1 MARLQNQ
8 YIFNEILDRLSGLAS
23 NIKLRAS
30 FNLLDSNVLSE
41 DFYLGLLNLVYG
53 WNLHNANS
61 DVQNVQG
68 IDLIDRNRK
77 IVVQVTST
85 CTKQKLEHSLDK
97 IPESCKGFHF
107 YFLPIVDEEKKLR
120 KGKYN
125 PPFDVIFNPQ
135 SDILD
140 NATILAKIKEE
151 VNPDKLDAIYAYI
164 RGCIQD
170 GNPTPLVLAS
180 GLEYVITQIADS
192 EIEEQEFD
200 VTNFAIPAKV
210 SFNNLSSTGK
220 EVMSLEDLNTEEI
233 FRKKLQKEKSRN
245 TLASELGIVKS
256 EIDELEKQKEQV
268 CLNPEF
274 DDEMSELSDLKYRI
288 TSLSAQLS
296 SLKLRYSIME
306 EAKEEILS
314 KKSDVDV
321 ATLKAIYKQA
331 QRFVP
336 DLHHTFEQLLEY
348 HNSMLVRKAD
358 FIADELPTIEN
369 QIVKLETRID
379 ELHKSEKVLS
389 QKLTQSVSY
398 VDYENLVTELT
409 QKYERMG
416 SLKQQIEQ
424 IDKVEERI
432 ERLKQK
438 LADINGVLFTEE
450 FKGKV
455 QKQLDKL
462 NFYLSRI
469 SQRLYGEQYGMVFEI
484 QAAKN
489 RTSEIFRFDVKR
501 LDADTVNFS
510 SGKKQGEIVC
520 FDMAY
525 ILFADQEKIP
535 CFHFGL
541 YDKKELLH
549 SNQLLKISTLLEE
562 NVNLQFVASILSDKL
577 PKGLKNDRYIIVK
590 LSQKD
595 KLFKF

>member
-1 MARLQNQ
+1 MFIKSL
-8 YIFNEILDRLSGLAS
+8 IIKSNEGL
-23 NIKLRAS
+23 IRKI
-30 FNLLDSNVLSE
+30 
-41 DFYLGLLNLVYG
+41 DFHQGLNL
-53 WNLHNANS
+53 
-61 DVQNVQG
+61 
-68 IDLIDRNRK
+68 
-77 IVVQVTST
+77 
-85 CTKQKLEHSLDK
+85 
-97 IPESCKGFHF
+97 
-107 YFLPIVDEEKKLR
+107 IVDETPEHNTETGNNVGKTTILRLIDICLGKKANSIYVSPEDRRTVNEEIKTFLVEKEVVVTLVLVSKWTENAREIRIRRNFLLR
-120 KGKYN
+120 KSALYEINGKTFPNEKEFTKELERSTFGIETVKPTYRQLIAHN
-125 PPFDVIFNPQ
+125 IRY
-135 SDILD
+135 S
-140 NATILAKIKEE
+140 NA
-151 VNPDKLDAIYAYI
+151 AISQTLRCLEGLNTAATYESLFLYML
-164 RGCIQD
+164 GCNYEGYDERQ
-170 GNPTPLVLAS
+170 
-180 GLEYVITQIADS
+180 
-192 EIEEQEFD
+192 
-200 VTNFAIPAKV
+200 K
-210 SFNNLSSTGK
+210 
-220 EVMSLEDLNTEEI
+220 SLEDLNTEEI

-369 QIVKLETRID
+369 QIVKLEARID

>member
-85 CTKQKLEHSLDK
+85 C
-97 IPESCKGFHF
+97 
-107 YFLPIVDEEKKLR
+107 
-120 KGKYN
+120 
-125 PPFDVIFNPQ
+125 
-135 SDILD
+135 
-140 NATILAKIKEE
+140 
-151 VNPDKLDAIYAYI
+151 
-164 RGCIQD
+164 
-170 GNPTPLVLAS
+170 
-180 GLEYVITQIADS
+180 
-192 EIEEQEFD
+192 
-200 VTNFAIPAKV
+200 
-210 SFNNLSSTGK
+210 
-220 EVMSLEDLNTEEI
+220 
-233 FRKKLQKEKSRN
+233 
-245 TLASELGIVKS
+245 
-256 EIDELEKQKEQV
+256 
-268 CLNPEF
+268 
-274 DDEMSELSDLKYRI
+274 
-288 TSLSAQLS
+288 
-296 SLKLRYSIME
+296 
-306 EAKEEILS
+306 
-314 KKSDVDV
+314 
-321 ATLKAIYKQA
+321 LKAIYKQA

-369 QIVKLETRID
+369 QIVKLEARID

-549 SNQLLKISTLLEE
+549 SNQLLKIPTLLEE

>member
-85 CTKQKLEHSLDK
+85 C
-97 IPESCKGFHF
+97 
-107 YFLPIVDEEKKLR
+107 
-120 KGKYN
+120 
-125 PPFDVIFNPQ
+125 
-135 SDILD
+135 
-140 NATILAKIKEE
+140 
-151 VNPDKLDAIYAYI
+151 
-164 RGCIQD
+164 
-170 GNPTPLVLAS
+170 
-180 GLEYVITQIADS
+180 
-192 EIEEQEFD
+192 
-200 VTNFAIPAKV
+200 
-210 SFNNLSSTGK
+210 
-220 EVMSLEDLNTEEI
+220 
-233 FRKKLQKEKSRN
+233 
-245 TLASELGIVKS
+245 
-256 EIDELEKQKEQV
+256 
-268 CLNPEF
+268 
-274 DDEMSELSDLKYRI
+274 
-288 TSLSAQLS
+288 
-296 SLKLRYSIME
+296 
-306 EAKEEILS
+306 
-314 KKSDVDV
+314 
-321 ATLKAIYKQA
+321 LKAIYKQA

-369 QIVKLETRID
+369 QIVKLEARID

-462 NFYLSRI
+462 NFYLRGISFVDLAHLKKTDIQDGFLRYIRRKTRQQIIVRWEPQMQALVDKYRAMSGDSPYLFPFLQSSACEQKSRAQLYHNVESRI
-469 SQRLYGEQYGMVFEI
+469 TSSLKSARL
-484 QAAKN
+484 
-489 RTSEIFRFDVKR
+489 
-501 LDADTVNFS
+501 
-510 SGKKQGEIVC
+510 
-520 FDMAY
+520 
-525 ILFADQEKIP
+525 
-535 CFHFGL
+535 
-541 YDKKELLH
+541 
-549 SNQLLKISTLLEE
+549 
-562 NVNLQFVASILSDKL
+562 
-577 PKGLKNDRYIIVK
+577 
-590 LSQKD
+590 
-595 KLFKF
+595 

>member
-85 CTKQKLEHSLDK
+85 C
-97 IPESCKGFHF
+97 
-107 YFLPIVDEEKKLR
+107 
-120 KGKYN
+120 
-125 PPFDVIFNPQ
+125 
-135 SDILD
+135 
-140 NATILAKIKEE
+140 
-151 VNPDKLDAIYAYI
+151 
-164 RGCIQD
+164 
-170 GNPTPLVLAS
+170 
-180 GLEYVITQIADS
+180 
-192 EIEEQEFD
+192 
-200 VTNFAIPAKV
+200 
-210 SFNNLSSTGK
+210 
-220 EVMSLEDLNTEEI
+220 
-233 FRKKLQKEKSRN
+233 
-245 TLASELGIVKS
+245 
-256 EIDELEKQKEQV
+256 
-268 CLNPEF
+268 
-274 DDEMSELSDLKYRI
+274 
-288 TSLSAQLS
+288 
-296 SLKLRYSIME
+296 
-306 EAKEEILS
+306 
-314 KKSDVDV
+314 
-321 ATLKAIYKQA
+321 LKAIYKQA

-462 NFYLSRI
+462 NFYLRGISFIDLVHLKKTDIQDGFLRYIRRKTRQQIIVRWEPQMQALVDKYRAMSGDSPYLFPFLQSSVCEQRSRAQLYHNVESRI
-469 SQRLYGEQYGMVFEI
+469 TSSLKSARL
-484 QAAKN
+484 
-489 RTSEIFRFDVKR
+489 
-501 LDADTVNFS
+501 
-510 SGKKQGEIVC
+510 
-520 FDMAY
+520 
-525 ILFADQEKIP
+525 
-535 CFHFGL
+535 
-541 YDKKELLH
+541 
-549 SNQLLKISTLLEE
+549 
-562 NVNLQFVASILSDKL
+562 
-577 PKGLKNDRYIIVK
+577 
-590 LSQKD
+590 
-595 KLFKF
+595 

>member
-1 MARLQNQ
+1 MLFQKNVVDLQSNITQTIMARLQNQ

-30 FNLLDSNVLSE
+30 SNLLDSNVLSE

-85 CTKQKLEHSLDK
+85 C
-97 IPESCKGFHF
+97 
-107 YFLPIVDEEKKLR
+107 
-120 KGKYN
+120 
-125 PPFDVIFNPQ
+125 
-135 SDILD
+135 
-140 NATILAKIKEE
+140 
-151 VNPDKLDAIYAYI
+151 
-164 RGCIQD
+164 
-170 GNPTPLVLAS
+170 
-180 GLEYVITQIADS
+180 
-192 EIEEQEFD
+192 
-200 VTNFAIPAKV
+200 
-210 SFNNLSSTGK
+210 
-220 EVMSLEDLNTEEI
+220 
-233 FRKKLQKEKSRN
+233 
-245 TLASELGIVKS
+245 
-256 EIDELEKQKEQV
+256 
-268 CLNPEF
+268 
-274 DDEMSELSDLKYRI
+274 
-288 TSLSAQLS
+288 
-296 SLKLRYSIME
+296 
-306 EAKEEILS
+306 
-314 KKSDVDV
+314 
-321 ATLKAIYKQA
+321 LKAIYKQA